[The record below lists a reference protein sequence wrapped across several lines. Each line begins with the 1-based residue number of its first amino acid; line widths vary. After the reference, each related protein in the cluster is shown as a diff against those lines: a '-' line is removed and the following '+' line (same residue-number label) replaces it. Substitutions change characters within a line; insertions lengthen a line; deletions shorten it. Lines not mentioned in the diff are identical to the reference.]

1 MKDFLISYNQMDQEV
16 AEWIANLLKGQG
28 YEVAVKV
35 GKYQAWEGLVEQIQT
50 MLHGWE
56 HFVLL
61 LSDAYLEEEYAK
73 LEWGVALCGIP
84 DGVQSRIIPI
94 RISSVRRKGLLTCGD
109 CIDIYNMDR
118 KRGEEKILKEL
129 RQDRANEARR
139 FAYSNGFG
147 YGVRERV
154 CLNTHVFPKPLRR
167 NVEDL
172 LSQRMLNGDAA
183 ARELLYQHN
192 LRLVINMMRRYRSYA
207 REIEVDVLF
216 RVGCQG
222 LSKGLDTF
230 GETEKKFSAYLSRCI
245 EREILKMLPEKV
257 QASLY

>member
-109 CIDIYNMDR
+109 CIIFIIWIGNAGK
-118 KRGEEKILKEL
+118 KR
-129 RQDRANEARR
+129 
-139 FAYSNGFG
+139 S
-147 YGVRERV
+147 
-154 CLNTHVFPKPLRR
+154 
-167 NVEDL
+167 
-172 LSQRMLNGDAA
+172 
-183 ARELLYQHN
+183 
-192 LRLVINMMRRYRSYA
+192 
-207 REIEVDVLF
+207 
-216 RVGCQG
+216 
-222 LSKGLDTF
+222 
-230 GETEKKFSAYLSRCI
+230 
-245 EREILKMLPEKV
+245 
-257 QASLY
+257 